1 MSNDNDPY
9 ESKGLSSLM
18 NLLNTYEDGSCG
30 TSTALLENQANTNN
44 NVEKRMISNKRYI
57 WDDEDFLNVGGVL
70 TPSATAKPSPK
81 AAITSDVQNI
91 KIKMKSMQQ
100 ELKKKTT
107 YVNELKT
114 TLARKKLAKERNCSK
129 LKVEWAEKI
138 KGLTGGFD
146 NKKLCINDINHQ
158 NESTVEELKRRKK
171 KLHANVQEII
181 RKAPSLC
188 RDLQQNGVKSVQKE
202 QHRWKAEEKSQLA
215 TKAKQKSADMK
226 SQASKALE
234 PELRKLVEK
243 HTIERQKLQD
253 EVESNIQS
261 IQECVHREFENKFQ
275 REMQGIDSEEEVA
288 LLEIDEH
295 YKGKLSDLTAQLQNE
310 KKATE
315 ESAKKD
321 KEGIMVSLQMKIDED
336 KRDCRR
342 ALSKWEKECAKEI
355 KADRQAMEAH
365 VKRVKDE
372 NSRKINAL
380 KHELTSG
387 IEEWKC
393 KEESSMKKNFDL
405 LLTHEEER
413 TRTKCEAEVAMI
425 KEKLGCSLNEKKDK
439 MTKQIQSE
447 LKRIKD
453 RHDAKLKEHLQKS
466 KSGETEYDDF
476 KEEESY
482 IKDQL
487 KLTRARLTTLLET
500 LHDVETT
507 ERTERNLNEKN
518 ERNIE
523 IRRAS
528 EKSQGDKAL
537 RETKHLLRAMLDDL
551 QGAELNEKEKN
562 DVLKIEMQ
570 TLVEINEEEIT
581 KAQSRIDHVIGKKKE
596 MLDEKVLTLASL
608 KEKIDSMENNL
619 AELRKTDLLAN

>member
-1 MSNDNDPY
+1 M
-9 ESKGLSSLM
+9 
-18 NLLNTYEDGSCG
+18 
-30 TSTALLENQANTNN
+30 
-44 NVEKRMISNKRYI
+44 
-57 WDDEDFLNVGGVL
+57 
-70 TPSATAKPSPK
+70 
-81 AAITSDVQNI
+81 
-91 KIKMKSMQQ
+91 
-100 ELKKKTT
+100 
-107 YVNELKT
+107 
-114 TLARKKLAKERNCSK
+114 
-129 LKVEWAEKI
+129 
-138 KGLTGGFD
+138 
-146 NKKLCINDINHQ
+146 
-158 NESTVEELKRRKK
+158 
-171 KLHANVQEII
+171 
-181 RKAPSLC
+181 
-188 RDLQQNGVKSVQKE
+188 QKE

-295 YKGKLSDLTAQLQNE
+295 YKGKLSDLTAQLRNE
-310 KKATE
+310 KKAME

-425 KEKLGCSLNEKKDK
+425 KEKLGGSLNEKKDK
-439 MTKQIQSE
+439 MTKQLQSE
-447 LKRIKD
+447 LKVSCSNSFPKLRIWYVRCFLTHIWHLQRIKD

-570 TLVEINEEEIT
+570 TLVEINEEEII
-581 KAQSRIDHVIGKKKE
+581 KAQSRIDHMIGKKKE